1 MFSYCM
7 TSWHEWNCSSPL
19 LKKPTLMQGPSQLS
33 PFIFTK
39 GGTRLFFFFKKNDQ
53 FRNSESQRKDLSF
66 LNPILQSTATAGSA
80 GRETGRQNSVPFLHF
95 LDKESE
101 LGVGWGGI
109 QMAGSPAASCIDLL
123 QICQLCVLWK
133 SGGPNFFFSPLV
145 SFIFGFLSKLLEET
159 TQSP

>member
-1 MFSYCM
+1 
-7 TSWHEWNCSSPL
+7 
-19 LKKPTLMQGPSQLS
+19 MQGPSQLS

-39 GGTRLFFFFKKNDQ
+39 GGTRLLIYFYFFKKNDQ

-133 SGGPNFFFSPLV
+133 SGGPNFFFLH
-145 SFIFGFLSKLLEET
+145 
-159 TQSP
+159 